1 MRKVLVLFIAAF
13 IVQTFLSSIETVRN
27 KEDLTSQKNIK
38 GSFNYSIDYE
48 HHFGDCGMQSVFFA
62 TLCRSIGIPAR
73 TPGGFRLFSGQLGSH
88 FWAEFFLPSH
98 GWIPVDTSAD
108 QLANYAL
115 NVTDDE
121 RKTFIDF
128 FCQSRVSKDDCPEF
142 GRQGTGRR
150 TF

>member
-48 HHFGDCGMQSVFFA
+48 HHFGDCEMQSMFFA
-62 TLCRSIGIPAR
+62 ALCRSIGIPTR
-73 TPGGFRLFSGQLGSH
+73 TPGGFQLFSGQLGSH

-98 GWIPVDTSAD
+98 GWIPVDISAS